1 MHHRNHTIETDE
13 QFLRSIVASYSNNL
27 LHYALYYVR
36 HKEEAEEIVSDVFLE
51 VWQNREKIG
60 EIQNMKAWLVTITHN
75 KTISYLRKKDYLNQ
89 TVSWDEIDEFT
100 MPIAL
105 QTPDEQI
112 ISKEEMEQINGI
124 INNLPPKCKQVFVLA
139 KIERLPYK
147 EIAVILNISV
157 KTINIHISKA
167 LEKISSALKK

>member
-1 MHHRNHTIETDE
+1 MHHRSHKVETDE
-13 QFLRSIVASYSNNL
+13 QFLKDIVESYSNSL

-51 VWQNREKIG
+51 VWQNRDKID

-75 KTISYLRKKDYLNQ
+75 KIISHLRKKDYSNP
-89 TVSWDEIDEFT
+89 TVSWDEISEFT
-100 MPIAL
+100 MPVAL
-105 QTPDEQI
+105 QTPDEQM

-124 INNLPPKCKQVFVLA
+124 INNLPPKCRQVFVLA

-147 EIAVILNISV
+147 EIAAILDISV